1 MGRGRRRDRKRASSS
16 ITRAW
21 PTTGC
26 SWRSFV
32 GGADPND
39 GESVYHSAQ
48 LNRRECLELV
58 LAHGADLSSRNAAYR
73 NTPLYFLAGHRETD
87 QNAATALEGMR
98 WLLEHGADPNV
109 TSGDL
114 DETPLQCLAGNGWG
128 TAIAE
133 LFLAHGAHVD
143 LDARTG
149 DRRSCSRFARETTR
163 SPGTCARM
171 AHPQGVSP
179 VDELLGACLS
189 GDPKA
194 LTLLSEHEG
203 LIRTLT
209 PEDHAMV
216 VQAVYEGR
224 PSSVAFMAQMGF
236 DLRQEGSWGGT
247 RCRRAAV
254 AGNARM
260 VEILLDY
267 RAPVNVRDSQYGSS
281 PIAWAAHGS
290 TNNGNR
296 SHADYVAVVGLLLD
310 AGSER
315 PASYNRWNESPGEA
329 PPRGGS
335 VVESPRVSS

>member
-1 MGRGRRRDRKRASSS
+1 MADDRVLVEELL
-16 ITRAW
+16 
-21 PTTGC
+21 
-26 SWRSFV
+26 V

-48 LNRRECLELV
+48 LNRRECLELL

-143 LDARTG
+143 LRRADGRSAFVLAVRSGNDAFAG
-149 DRRSCSRFARETTR
+149 YLRSHGAS
-163 SPGTCARM
+163 
-171 AHPQGVSP
+171 PQGVSP

-247 RCRRAAV
+247 PLHHAAWL
-254 AGNARM
+254 GNARM

-290 TNNGNR
+290 TNTATARMPTTWRWWASCSTRAR
-296 SHADYVAVVGLLLD
+296 S
-310 AGSER
+310 
-315 PASYNRWNESPGEA
+315 A
-329 PPRGGS
+329 PPPTTAGTSLRRAWPP
-335 VVESPRVSS
+335 PRWKRC